1 MAQYDGSIRI
11 NTLLNTSDFVSS
23 FRRLGSSIRGLLG
36 TLGLGLGIAGLVSLG
51 KQAIETASDIQ
62 EVQNVVDTAFGSMSY
77 KMEQFADTAIKQ
89 FGISRLAAKE
99 MGSTFMA
106 MGRSMTGNLE
116 QSSDMAIALTAR
128 AADMASFYNK
138 SVSETSTALKSIYTG
153 ETEVLKAYGVVMTE
167 VNLQEYAATQG
178 ITKKISAMTQA
189 EKVQLRYNYVMKQT
203 SLAAGDFAK
212 TSDSWANQ
220 TRILSEQFKEL
231 LSILGSGLITVL
243 TPVIKFLN
251 TVLTQLIAIAKQIGA
266 ILSKLFGIS
275 IPVADS
281 GKFAED
287 LSMAAGGADELA
299 EGIEAAGKA
308 AKGALAPFDRLNV
321 LSQNEGSGKGGAGA
335 GGGFEMPSLE
345 MEDTGVEEVDA
356 MSSAIDALLERL
368 KPLFDWFTKLKNLFV
383 EGFFDGLGESW
394 KERVDEII
402 ADAKNIIKTLTEI
415 FTDPAVVAAAQTM
428 IEKIAY
434 ALGQVVG
441 SLVSIGITIAQNIV
455 GGIDMYLT
463 QNKEFLKEKLVSIFD
478 ITGDIALL
486 IGEACATIAY
496 IFEAFGSESGQQLTA
511 NIIGIFTNTIM
522 SLLELALKFGRDI
535 LNCIIQPIV
544 DNKEALRTAL
554 EGLLGV
560 AAEVAGTVLNGI
572 NDTFAKLNEVYD
584 AHFKPFF
591 DSVAIGLSELLS
603 HFLDF
608 WNRNVQPMLD
618 EWAQEF
624 DVLWNEHIQPLIDGA
639 IELVG
644 KIADFLTKF
653 WEETLKPLIDWIITN
668 ILPIILPII
677 DSIKSALDT
686 AVANVSD
693 SINTILGK
701 LGEFID
707 WLSEHQSVVQDF
719 AIIVGVFIASWEVS
733 KLVTSI
739 SGIVSALTTFITSGG
754 LAASVAAALGTAID
768 VLGTA
773 LAVVTSPITAIAS
786 IVGGVIVAVKEFI
799 TMLTDGFNWLNEA
812 LMVVGVALAAIG
824 AIILGAPAL
833 VAGIVAAVVAA
844 VATIIVVIHDNW
856 DAICEWFSGVAD
868 WINENVIQPVIG
880 FFKGVWDSV
889 SGFFSGLWNDIV
901 GIWSAVSGWFNSNVI
916 EPIVS
921 FFQGLWTRV
930 KQIFEGLWIIVQ
942 AVWKIASDWFNENVI
957 VPIVDFFQGLWES
970 VSGFF
975 SSLWEDIVAV
985 WQAVSGWFD
994 ENVIIP
1000 VTDFFKG
1007 VWENV
1012 SEFFSNLWE
1021 DIKAVWEIVSD
1032 WFNENIITPVKDAFK
1047 SACDAIGGFFSSL
1060 WNGIKGGVVGAMN
1073 AVISG
1078 IETAINWIVD
1088 GINKI
1093 ISGFNNVVSWAAD
1106 IVGVGWGGVDLVP
1119 NVSLGR
1125 VPMLADGA
1133 VIRGGDPFMAVL
1145 GDQRRGQTNIE
1156 APLATIEKAVTNVIN
1171 KNGGM
1176 GGEITVKV
1184 YLGEKDITQ
1193 AVKTEADTYFRR
1205 TGRSLFAY

>member
-11 NTLLNTSDFVSS
+11 NTLLNTRDFETS
-23 FRRLGSSIRGLLG
+23 FRRLGTSIRGLLG
-36 TLGLGLGIAGLVSLG
+36 TLGFGLSIAGLVALG
-51 KQAIETASDIQ
+51 KQAIDTASDIQ

-77 KMEQFADTAIKQ
+77 KMEEFAQDSVKQ
-89 FGISRLAAKE
+89 FGISQLSAKQL
-99 MGSTFMA
+99 GSTFMA
-106 MGRSMTGNLE
+106 MGASMLGNME
-116 QSSDMAIALTAR
+116 KASDMAINLTAR

-138 SVSETSTALKSIYTG
+138 SIQETSTALKSIYTG
-153 ETEVLKAYGVVMTE
+153 ETESLKEYGVVMTQ
-167 VNLQEYAATQG
+167 VNLQEFARQQG
-178 ITKKISAMTQA
+178 INKSIQAMTQA
-189 EKVQLRYNYVMKQT
+189 EKVQLQYTYVMQQT

-220 TRILSEQFKEL
+220 TRVLSEQFKEL
-231 LSILGSGLITVL
+231 LGILGSGLITVL
-243 TPVIKFLN
+243 TPVVKFLN
-251 TVLTQLIAIAKQIGA
+251 TVLTMLIAIAKQIGA

-281 GKFAED
+281 GKLAED

-299 EGIEAAGKA
+299 EGVEAAGKA

-321 LSQNEGSGKGGAGA
+321 LSKNEGSGKGSGAGA
-335 GGGFEMPSLE
+335 GGGFEMPDLE
-345 MEDTGVEEVDA
+345 MDETQVEEVDA
-356 MSSAIDALLERL
+356 MSSAIDSLLERL
-368 KPLFDWFTKLKNLFV
+368 KPLFDWFVKLKDLFV

-402 ADAKNIIKTLTEI
+402 ADARNIVKTLTEI
-415 FTDPAVVAAAQTM
+415 FTDPGVVASARTM

-455 GGIDMYLT
+455 GGIDMYLE
-463 QNKEFLKEKLVSIFD
+463 QNKEFLKQKLISIFD

-486 IGEACATIAY
+486 IGEAFKTFAY

-511 NIIGIFTNTIM
+511 NIIGIFNNTLL
-522 SLLELALKFGRDI
+522 SLLELGLKFGRDI
-535 LNCIIQPIV
+535 LGCIIQPIV
-544 DNKEALRTAL
+544 DNKEELRTAL
-554 EGLLGV
+554 EGFLGIL
-560 AAEVAGTVLNGI
+560 AEITGDIKARIEEAFRSLNQ
-572 NDTFAKLNEVYD
+572 LYD
-584 AHFKPFF
+584 ENVKPFLDDMSKRF
-591 DSVAIGLSELLS
+591 SEWIATDLINWID
-603 HFLDF
+603 DF
-608 WNRNVQPMLD
+608 G
-618 EWAQEF
+618 ES
-624 DVLWNEHIQPLIDGA
+624 
-639 IELVG
+639 
-644 KIADFLTKF
+644 
-653 WEETLKPLIDWIITN
+653 LKRAFDWIAENEGVVVSLIVN
-668 ILPIILPII
+668 VGLL
-677 DSIKSALDT
+677 T
-686 AVANVSD
+686 AAW
-693 SINTILGK
+693 K
-701 LGEFID
+701 LLTAAFTA
-707 WLSEHQSVVQDF
+707 WNAVVP
-719 AIIVGVFIASWEVS
+719 V
-733 KLVTSI
+733 VTT
-739 SGIVSALTTFITSGG
+739 ALTTINTLLTGG
-754 LAASVAAALGTAID
+754 LLSGVGILSKLANTFALVAGGAGTLHEALVTIFGTMTTMFA
-768 VLGTA
+768 G
-773 LAVVTSPITAIAS
+773 IAS
-786 IVGGVIVAVKEFI
+786 IIGGVITAVTNFI
-799 TMLTDGFNWLNEA
+799 SMLQNGFNWINEI
-812 LMVVGVALAAIG
+812 LMVIGTALAAIG
-824 AIILGAPAL
+824 AVILGAPAL

-844 VATIIVVIHDNW
+844 VATIVVVIHDNW

-930 KQIFEGLWIIVQ
+930 KQIFEGLWIIIQ
-942 AVWKIASDWFNENVI
+942 AVWIVSSEWFNENV
-957 VPIVDFFQGLWES
+957 VTPIVEFFQGLWES

-975 SSLWEDIVAV
+975 VSLWEDIVAV
-985 WQAVSGWFD
+985 WELVSDWFN

-1021 DIKAVWEIVSD
+1021 DIKAVWEVVSD
-1032 WFNENIITPVKDAFK
+1032 WFNENIITPVKDAFE

-1093 ISGFNNVVSWAAD
+1093 ISGFNDVVSWASEV
-1106 IVGVGWGGVDLVP
+1106 VGTSWGGVDLVP

-1125 VPMLADGA
+1125 VPMLAAGA

-1156 APLATIEKAVTNVIN
+1156 APLATIR
-1171 KNGGM
+1171 
-1176 GGEITVKV
+1176 
-1184 YLGEKDITQ
+1184 Q
-1193 AVKTEADTYFRR
+1193 AVREELKLQGNSGRNAGSETYVFQVDGKTFFEVTRKEAQQYFSR
-1205 TGRSLFAY
+1205 TGRSPYPT